1 MKFLAFILLLIA
13 LVFEVSLTTLPLIF
27 LVLLTLAVVIKENWI
42 FLFAFIFGVLFDLIS
57 FKTIGISSAY
67 FIIFIFLVL
76 LYQKKFE
83 ISTIYF
89 VLTSS
94 FLGSFGFLLILG
106 YNNSI
111 LLQAFVSSLIG
122 VFIFIAFK
130 RFMRLDSNSSKSL

>member
-27 LVLLTLAVVIKENWI
+27 LVLLTLTVVIKEYWI
-42 FLFAFIFGVLFDLIS
+42 FLFAFIFGVLLDLIS

-67 FIIFIFLVL
+67 FITFIFLVL

-89 VLTSS
+89 VFTSS

-122 VFIFIAFK
+122 VFIFLGFK
-130 RFMRLDSNSSKSL
+130 RFIRLDSNSSKNL